1 MRMPDNN
8 LFAKDWRNTVTTE
21 KPVALVTGAASGI
34 GAATAS
40 DLLGKGYITYALDRD
55 GAMLSN
61 LGPSANLRCLTVDV
75 ADEEALAA
83 TVQQVIEAE
92 GRLDAVA
99 AVAGVSLTASLT
111 ETRSEDWDAVQ
122 RVNLR
127 AVYLLGRLTAPHLE
141 ASGAGSF
148 VAVASELGTVGQL
161 GLAAYGAAKAGV
173 INLVRVMALE
183 YATRGVRFNAV
194 APGGV
199 DTPMMERE
207 QKRLGL
213 TVEEAARNIPMA
225 RLARPSEIAS
235 VVAFL
240 LGPQASF
247 VTGATFVADGGYTA
261 R

>member
-1 MRMPDNN
+1 MTNH
-8 LFAKDWRNTVTTE
+8 

-34 GAATAS
+34 GAATTI
-40 DLLGKGYITYALDRD
+40 DLLQKGYITYALDRD
-55 GAMLSN
+55 GEMLAK
-61 LGPSANLRCLTVDV
+61 LEPSADLHRLTLDV
-75 ADEEALAA
+75 SDEAALDAA
-83 TVQQVIEAE
+83 VRQIVAAE
-92 GRLDAVA
+92 SRLDAVA
-99 AVAGVSLTASLT
+99 AVAGISLTAPLA
-111 ETRSEDWDAVQ
+111 ETRAEDWDAVQ
-122 RVNLR
+122 KVNLR
-127 AVYLLGRLTAPHLE
+127 AVYLLGKLTAPHLE

-183 YATRGVRFNAV
+183 YATRGVRFNSV

-199 DTPMMERE
+199 ATPMMERE

-213 TVEEAARNIPMA
+213 TVEDAARNIPMA

-235 VVAFL
+235 VIAFL
-240 LGPQASF
+240 LGREASF

>member
-1 MRMPDNN
+1 
-8 LFAKDWRNTVTTE
+8 VTID

-34 GAATAS
+34 GAATAA

-55 GAMLSN
+55 SAMLSS

-75 ADEEALAA
+75 ADEEALGA
-83 TVQQVIEAE
+83 TVRQVIEAE

-99 AVAGVSLTASLT
+99 AVAGISLTAALT

-122 RVNLR
+122 RVNL
-127 AVYLLGRLTAPHLE
+127 GKLTAPHLE
-141 ASGAGSF
+141 ATGAGSF

-199 DTPMMERE
+199 ATPMMERE

-213 TVEEAARNIPMA
+213 TVEDAAHNIPMA

-235 VVAFL
+235 VIAFL
-240 LGPQASF
+240 LGREASF

>member
-1 MRMPDNN
+1 MTIDR
-8 LFAKDWRNTVTTE
+8 
-21 KPVALVTGAASGI
+21 PVALVTGAASGI
-34 GAATAS
+34 GAATTA
-40 DLLGKGYITYALDRD
+40 DLIAKGYITYALDRD
-55 GAMLSN
+55 GTMLTS
-61 LGPSANLRCLTVDV
+61 LGPSESLRCLTVDV

-83 TVQQVIEAE
+83 AIRQVVETH
-92 GRLDAVA
+92 GRIDAVA
-99 AVAGVSLTASLT
+99 AVAGISLTASLT

-122 RVNLR
+122 KVNLR
-127 AVYLLGRLTAPHLE
+127 AVYLLGKLTAPHLE
-141 ASGAGSF
+141 ASDSGSF

-199 DTPMMERE
+199 DTPMMKRE
-207 QKRLGL
+207 QEKLGL

-235 VVAFL
+235 VITFL
-240 LGPQASF
+240 LGPDASF